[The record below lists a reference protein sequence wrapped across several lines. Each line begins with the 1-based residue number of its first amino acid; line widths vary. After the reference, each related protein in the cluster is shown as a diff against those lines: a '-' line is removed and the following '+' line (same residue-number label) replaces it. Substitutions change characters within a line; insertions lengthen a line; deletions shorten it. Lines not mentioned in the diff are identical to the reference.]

1 MPRLSEFYGIV
12 ISMFYRD
19 HAPPHFHAVYA
30 EYEAI
35 VGIDPIRVL
44 EGHLPRRVQSMVFEW
59 AAMHQEELRENWE
72 LARAGQ
78 PLRRIPPLD

>member
-30 EYEAI
+30 EYEAT
-35 VGIDPIRVL
+35 VGIDPIRIL
-44 EGHLPRRVQSMVFEW
+44 EGQLPRRVQSMVFEW

>member
-30 EYEAI
+30 EHEAI

-44 EGHLPRRVQSMVFEW
+44 EGQLPRRVQSMVFEW
-59 AAMHQEELRENWE
+59 AAMHQEELRENWD
-72 LARAGQ
+72 LARTGQ